1 MEPHKLVIYAGNAN
15 INEHIRIGTHA
26 QTYKPMMFIYACLHI
41 YVCDYI
47 LHLIT
52 WHIWYDGR
60 IRPRRMTAHHY
71 NGLSVTFPHVFDHFL
86 LYASITVIFRSPL
99 QDCNLK
105 KYRIDGALVC
115 MSRWDMPAYPGDVI
129 ICWRSCAVPR
139 SGLFATNFL
148 PHDAAFSI
156 HRRCHAPPRGGN
168 WHMYTSRSSGQKAL
182 TPFRWSFFVDHEKL
196 FYFVQWVNISK
207 LIFTYLQQEV

>member
-15 INEHIRIGTHA
+15 MNEHIRIGTHA
-26 QTYKPMMFIYACLHI
+26 QTYKPMMFIYACLYI

-52 WHIWYDGR
+52 WHTWYDGR

-71 NGLSVTFPHVFDHFL
+71 SGLSVTFPHVFDHFL

-105 KYRIDGALVC
+105 KYRIEGAFVS
-115 MSRWDMPAYPGDVI
+115 MYRWDMPAYPGDVI
-129 ICWRSCAVPR
+129 ICRRSCAVPR
-139 SGLFATNFL
+139 SGLFATHFL

-156 HRRCHAPPRGGN
+156 HHGTASRR
-168 WHMYTSRSSGQKAL
+168 KL
-182 TPFRWSFFVDHEKL
+182 THVYVKIVRPKSTHTLPVIIFRWSRETVLLCTMSE
-196 FYFVQWVNISK
+196 
-207 LIFTYLQQEV
+207 YL